1 MAAALPPQPENA
13 PGTAARNQTAAG
25 TGSRR
30 AAAAA
35 PAAPRPGLDPA
46 PLMACGAPPR
56 GQAYWLRSSDGVR
69 VRIGYWPGSAGHVLI
84 LPGRTEYIEKYGLV
98 VADLARAGWGA
109 VVLDWRGQGLSDR
122 LAPDPLLGHVRDF
135 AEYQLDLSAARDA
148 GMALGCGPMPVL
160 AHSMGGCILLRA
172 LVDGWRPP
180 AVSLCAPMLGLA
192 QNAALRAG
200 VAAMARLSRPLGRNL
215 AYVPGTGP
223 EFGLRSTPF
232 DLNDLTRDAA
242 QFARMQAQLVAE
254 PALALGGP
262 SLSWIGAALAEMAD
276 LLRSPAPDVPALIGI
291 AGNDRIVSNEA
302 IRARASGWPGAELAE
317 YPGAEHELLMERPD
331 VRVDFL
337 DRILGLFGKNAHT
350 A

>member
-1 MAAALPPQPENA
+1 M
-13 PGTAARNQTAAG
+13 
-25 TGSRR
+25 S
-30 AAAAA
+30 
-35 PAAPRPGLDPA
+35 PA

-56 GQAYWLRSSDGVR
+56 GRAFWIRSDDGLRL
-69 VRIGYWPGSAGHVLI
+69 RIGYWPGSAGHVLI

-98 VADLARAGWGA
+98 VADLARHGWGA
-109 VVLDWRGQGLSDR
+109 LVLDWRGQGLSER

-135 AEYQLDLSAARDA
+135 ADYQLDMAAA
-148 GMALGCGPMPVL
+148 LEAAMALGCGQMPVL

-180 AVSLCAPMLGLA
+180 AVALCAPMLGLA

-200 VAAMARLSRPLGRNL
+200 MAAMARLSRPLGRDL

-223 EFGLRSTPF
+223 DFGVRATPF

-262 SLSWIGAALAEMAD
+262 SLRWAGTALTEMAALAR
-276 LLRSPAPDVPALIGI
+276 LPAPDVPAVIAL

-302 IRARASGWPGAELAE
+302 IRSRAAGWVGVDFVV
-317 YPGAEHELLMERPD
+317 YPNAEHELLMERPA
-331 VRVDFL
+331 VRGDLLARVLALF
-337 DRILGLFGKNAHT
+337 DRAARLW
-350 A
+350 